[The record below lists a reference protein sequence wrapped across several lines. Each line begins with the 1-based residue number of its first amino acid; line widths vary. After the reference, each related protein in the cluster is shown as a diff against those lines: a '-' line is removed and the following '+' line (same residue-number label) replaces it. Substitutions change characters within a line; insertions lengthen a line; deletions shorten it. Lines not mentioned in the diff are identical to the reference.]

1 MLQSTKNLPVLW
13 KENKLTQNQEI
24 PEEYLDGDFDFGF
37 TSVDEDELNALVQ
50 LDDQTTPDEI
60 KEMQEKLDLILQ
72 MNSTCEGT
80 SAVKE
85 QYDELLK
92 VKMEEIE
99 KVTIPLLINLKK
111 NKQKDYLYWPGTQ
124 RETQCELQLQKLLN
138 ITRSV

>member
-1 MLQSTKNLPVLW
+1 MT
-13 KENKLTQNQEI
+13 EI
-24 PEEYLDGDFDFGF
+24 PEELLNGDYDFGF
-37 TSVDEDELNALVQ
+37 TAADEDELNALVQ

-60 KEMQEKLDLILQ
+60 KEMQDKLDMILQ

-99 KVTIPLLINLKK
+99 RVTLPLLLNLKK
-111 NKQKDYLYWPGTQ
+111 NNQKDYIHWPGGE
-124 RETQCELQLQKLLN
+124 REAKCELQIQKLLN
-138 ITRSV
+138 ITRST